1 VSDELAVALDLDG
14 QTVEVGVAHI
24 HRRRRTTTTEFT
36 YSPDYLANPAAYAID
51 PALPMDTG
59 RGVVEGLPGV
69 FSDCAPD
76 RWGQGLIEKRIRAEA
91 GPGTPRSISEL
102 DHLLGVSDV
111 TRQGALRFRLRGET
125 EFADPST
132 DVPKLVRLPELL
144 RASDRLARD
153 DRSDPADLSVI
164 KILLGAGT
172 GTLGGAR
179 PKASVVGDDGT
190 LHIAKF
196 PHPHDTWD
204 VMAWEKTALDL
215 AERAG
220 IDTPRRELTRVG
232 DRSVLLL
239 QRFDRHAGQRVGYMS
254 AMTLVQ
260 GRDGKGDGTRDY
272 VDLAAELADVS
283 AAADDDLG
291 ALWRRVA
298 FSVAIHNTDDHF
310 RNHGL
315 LRSNGGWRLSPV
327 FDVNPN
333 PDTAEERATGIG
345 GATSRGEELDGLM
358 LCAPSF
364 GLADSSAR
372 AVLVEVFAATQSW
385 REVAAANGIRGSEC
399 TRFEDTFDRLREDA
413 GHVAGATATGTA
425 VLRVPRQ
432 SRQPRSRS

>member
-1 VSDELAVALDLDG
+1 MSDELAVALDLDG
-14 QTVEVGVAHI
+14 QTVEVGVAQI
-24 HRRRRTTTTEFT
+24 HRRRRTTTTDFT

-76 RWGQGLIEKRIRAEA
+76 RWGQRLIEKRIRAEA

-102 DHLLGVSDV
+102 DHLLGVSDM

-215 AERAG
+215 AELAG
-220 IDTPRRELTRVG
+220 IDTPPRELTRVG
-232 DRSVLLL
+232 DRAVLLL
-239 QRFDRHAGQRVGYMS
+239 QRFDRHAGRRVGYIS
-254 AMTLVQ
+254 AMTLVG
-260 GRDGKGDGTRDY
+260 GRDGKSDGTRDY
-272 VDLAAELADVS
+272 LDLAAEIADVS
-283 AAADDDLG
+283 VATDDDLA

-315 LRSNGGWRLSPV
+315 LRSHGGWRLSPV

-333 PDTAEERATGIG
+333 PDTAEERATAIA
-345 GATSRGEELDGLM
+345 GATTRRDELDGLVVS
-358 LCAPSF
+358 APSF
-364 GLADSSAR
+364 GLADTAAR
-372 AVLVEVFAATQSW
+372 TVLAEIYAATSGW
-385 REVAAANGIRGSEC
+385 RDVAAANGVRRSEC
-399 TRFEDTFDRLREDA
+399 TRFEDAFDGLREDA
-413 GHVAGATATGTA
+413 HHVTRSPAINKTSTTARRRTRPSSTG
-425 VLRVPRQ
+425 
-432 SRQPRSRS
+432 